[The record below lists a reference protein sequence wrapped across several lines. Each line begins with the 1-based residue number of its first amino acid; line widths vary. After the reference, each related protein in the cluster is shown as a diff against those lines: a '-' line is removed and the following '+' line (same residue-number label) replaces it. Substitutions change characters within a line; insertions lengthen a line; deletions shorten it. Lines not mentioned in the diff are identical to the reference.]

1 MTDDNSLTA
10 RTEQNDIDTTDMTT
24 ESESERRDIV
34 VPMRVYKTVTVFS
47 TLLAVVS
54 VVIGFLFLDAAT
66 LNVSLVGNLVRFIL
80 VILNISIPE
89 SVLSSLFA
97 VIGLGSIGLGAG
109 VYVIGTRFR
118 AQGMGK
124 SQEDA
129 SESSDTNG

>member
-10 RTEQNDIDTTDMTT
+10 RTEQNDINTTDMTT

-66 LNVSLVGNLVRFIL
+66 LNVSLVGDLVRFIL

>member
-10 RTEQNDIDTTDMTT
+10 RTEQNDTTDMTT
-24 ESESERRDIV
+24 ESESGRRDIV

-66 LNVSLVGNLVRFIL
+66 LNVSLVGDLVRFIL

>member
-1 MTDDNSLTA
+1 MTDDNSLTT

-66 LNVSLVGNLVRFIL
+66 LNVSLVGDLVRFIL

>member
-1 MTDDNSLTA
+1 
-10 RTEQNDIDTTDMTT
+10 MTT

-66 LNVSLVGNLVRFIL
+66 LNVSLVGDLVRFIL

>member
-10 RTEQNDIDTTDMTT
+10 PTEQDDTTDMTT

-66 LNVSLVGNLVRFIL
+66 LNVSLVGDLVRFMIA
-80 VILNISIPE
+80 VVNVSIPE

>member
-66 LNVSLVGNLVRFIL
+66 LNVSLVGDLVRFIL

>member
-10 RTEQNDIDTTDMTT
+10 RTEQNDINTTYMTT

-66 LNVSLVGNLVRFIL
+66 LNVSLVGDLVRFIL
-80 VILNISIPE
+80 AILNISIPE

>member
-10 RTEQNDIDTTDMTT
+10 PTEQDDTTDMTT

-66 LNVSLVGNLVRFIL
+66 LNVSLVGDLVRFMIA
-80 VILNISIPE
+80 VVNVSIPE

-129 SESSDTNG
+129 SESSDTND